1 MEFDFIYLDEAAS
14 TNSEALKLANFTDK
28 PTFIVAKKQTNGRG
42 RIDRFWVDP
51 FGNFS
56 GSILIKIDED
66 LQTLA
71 LRSFVT
77 AVSVFDAIDE
87 KIGNEHALTIKW
99 PNDILL
105 NGKKICG
112 ILLETK
118 KLRHVTALVIGIG
131 INLLSTPTLN
141 EANEITTEPGSI
153 FDETGIK
160 LDPLNFSELIAHH
173 YVLRENQFRTM
184 GFSEIREIWMSRA
197 AKLGTKIT
205 ARTPVFEYQGKFDSI
220 DEKGQ
225 LIIINNGE
233 KKKIAAAE
241 IFFK

>member
-1 MEFDFIYLDEAAS
+1 MEFDFVYLDEAES
-14 TNSEALKLANFTDK
+14 TNSEALKLAKFTDK
-28 PTFIVAKKQTNGRG
+28 PTFIIAKKQTNGRG
-42 RIDRFWVDP
+42 RIDRLWADP
-51 FGNFS
+51 IGNFS

-66 LQTLA
+66 IQNLA

-77 AVSVFDAIDE
+77 ALSVFDAIDQ
-87 KIGNEHALTIKW
+87 KIGKEHVLTIKW

-118 KLRHVTALVIGIG
+118 NLHHVTALVIGIG
-131 INLLSTPTLN
+131 INLLSTPKLN
-141 EANEITTEPGSI
+141 EAHRVTTEPGSI
-153 FDETGIK
+153 FGDTGVK
-160 LDPLNFSELIAHH
+160 LDPLKFSELIAHH

-184 GFSEIREIWMSRA
+184 GFSKIREVWMDRA
-197 AKLGTKIT
+197 ANLGAKIK
-205 ARTPVFEYQGKFDSI
+205 ARTPNFEYQGKFDSI

-225 LIIINNGE
+225 LILINNGE

>member
-118 KLRHVTALVIGIG
+118 KLSHVTALVIGIG
-131 INLLSTPTLN
+131 INLLSTQKLN
-141 EANEITTEPGSI
+141 EAYEITTEPGSI
-153 FDETGIK
+153 FGETGIK

-184 GFSEIREIWMSRA
+184 GFSKIREIWMSRA
-197 AKLGTKIT
+197 AKLGAKIT
-205 ARTPVFEYQGKFDSI
+205 ARTQVFEYQGKFDSI

-225 LIIINNGE
+225 LIIINSGE
-233 KKKIAAAE
+233 RKKIAAAE

>member
-1 MEFDFIYLDEAAS
+1 MEFDFVYLDEAES

-28 PTFIVAKKQTNGRG
+28 PTFIIAKKQTNGRG
-42 RIDRFWVDP
+42 RIDRLWADP
-51 FGNFS
+51 VGNFS

-66 LQTLA
+66 LQNLA

-77 AVSVFDAIDE
+77 ALSVFDAIDQ
-87 KIGNEHALTIKW
+87 KIGKEHVLTIKW

-118 KLRHVTALVIGIG
+118 NLHHVTALVIGIG
-131 INLLSTPTLN
+131 INLLSTPKLN
-141 EANEITTEPGSI
+141 EAHRVTTEPGSI
-153 FDETGIK
+153 FGETGIK
-160 LDPLNFSELIAHH
+160 LDPLKFSELIAHH

-184 GFSEIREIWMSRA
+184 GFSKIREIWMSRA
-197 AKLGTKIT
+197 AKLGAKIT

-225 LIIINNGE
+225 LIIINKGE

>member
-1 MEFDFIYLDEAAS
+1 MEFDYIYLDEAAS

-118 KLRHVTALVIGIG
+118 KFPHVTALVIGIG
-131 INLLSTPTLN
+131 INLLSTPKLN
-141 EANEITTEPGSI
+141 KAQEITTEPGSI
-153 FDETGIK
+153 FGETGIK

-184 GFSEIREIWMSRA
+184 GFSKIREIWMSRA
-197 AKLGTKIT
+197 ANLGAKIT
-205 ARTPVFEYQGKFDSI
+205 ARTPVFEYRGKFDSI

>member
-1 MEFDFIYLDEAAS
+1 MEFDFVYLDETES

-28 PTFIVAKKQTNGRG
+28 PTFIIAKKQTNGRG
-42 RIDRFWVDP
+42 RIDRLWADP
-51 FGNFS
+51 VGNFS

-66 LQTLA
+66 LQNLA

-77 AVSVFDAIDE
+77 ALSVFDAIDQ
-87 KIGNEHALTIKW
+87 KIGKEHVLTIKW

-118 KLRHVTALVIGIG
+118 NLHHVTALVIGIG
-131 INLLSTPTLN
+131 INLLSTPKLN
-141 EANEITTEPGSI
+141 EAHRVTTEPGSI
-153 FDETGIK
+153 FGETGIK
-160 LDPLNFSELIAHH
+160 LDPLNLSELIAHH

-184 GFSEIREIWMSRA
+184 GFSKIREIWMARA
-197 AKLGTKIT
+197 AKLGAKIK
-205 ARTPVFEYQGKFDSI
+205 ARTPNFEYQGKFDSI

>member
-1 MEFDFIYLDEAAS
+1 MEFDFIYLDEVAS
-14 TNSEALKLANFTDK
+14 TNSEALKRANFTDK

-118 KLRHVTALVIGIG
+118 KLPHVTALVIGIG
-131 INLLSTPTLN
+131 INLLSTPKLN
-141 EANEITTEPGSI
+141 KAHEITTEPGSI
-153 FDETGIK
+153 FGETGIK

-184 GFSEIREIWMSRA
+184 GFSKIREIWMSRA
-197 AKLGTKIT
+197 AKLGAKIT

-233 KKKIAAAE
+233 TKKIAAAE

>member
-77 AVSVFDAIDE
+77 AVSVFDVIDE
-87 KIGNEHALTIKW
+87 KIGNAHALTIKW

-131 INLLSTPTLN
+131 INLLSTPKLS
-141 EANEITTEPGSI
+141 EAHEITTEPGSI

-184 GFSEIREIWMSRA
+184 GFSKIREIWMSRA
-197 AKLGTKIT
+197 AKLGAKIT

-225 LIIINNGE
+225 LIIINNGG

>member
-1 MEFDFIYLDEAAS
+1 MEFDFIYLNEVAS

-105 NGKKICG
+105 NDKKICG

-118 KLRHVTALVIGIG
+118 KLPHVTALVIGIG
-131 INLLSTPTLN
+131 INLLSTPKLN
-141 EANEITTEPGSI
+141 KAHEITTEPGSI

-160 LDPLNFSELIAHH
+160 LDPLNISELIAHH

-184 GFSEIREIWMSRA
+184 GFSKIREIWMSRA
-197 AKLGTKIT
+197 AKLGAKIT

>member
-1 MEFDFIYLDEAAS
+1 MEFDFVYLDEAES

-28 PTFIVAKKQTNGRG
+28 PTFIIAKKQTNGRG
-42 RIDRFWVDP
+42 RIDRLWADP
-51 FGNFS
+51 VGNFS

-66 LQTLA
+66 LQNLA

-77 AVSVFDAIDE
+77 ALSVFDAIDQ
-87 KIGNEHALTIKW
+87 KIGKEHVLTIKW

-118 KLRHVTALVIGIG
+118 NLHHVTALVIGIG
-131 INLLSTPTLN
+131 INLLSTPKLN
-141 EANEITTEPGSI
+141 EAHRVTTEPGSI
-153 FDETGIK
+153 FGETGIK
-160 LDPLNFSELIAHH
+160 LDQLNFSELIAHH

-184 GFSEIREIWMSRA
+184 GFSKIREIWMARA
-197 AKLGTKIT
+197 AKLGAKIK
-205 ARTPVFEYQGKFDSI
+205 ARTPNFEYQGKFDSI

>member
-1 MEFDFIYLDEAAS
+1 MEFDFVYLDEAES
-14 TNSEALKLANFTDK
+14 TNSEALKLAKFTDK
-28 PTFIVAKKQTNGRG
+28 PTFIIAKKQTNGRG
-42 RIDRFWVDP
+42 RIDRLWADP
-51 FGNFS
+51 IGNFS

-66 LQTLA
+66 IQNLA

-77 AVSVFDAIDE
+77 ALSVFDAIDQ
-87 KIGNEHALTIKW
+87 KIGKEHVLTIKW

-105 NGKKICG
+105 NDKKICG

-118 KLRHVTALVIGIG
+118 NLNQVTALVIGIG
-131 INLLSTPTLN
+131 INLLSTPKLN
-141 EANEITTEPGSI
+141 EAHRVTTEPGSI
-153 FDETGIK
+153 FGETGVK
-160 LDPLNFSELIAHH
+160 LDPLKFSELIAHH

-184 GFSEIREIWMSRA
+184 GFSKIREIWMDRA
-197 AKLGTKIT
+197 AKLGAKIK
-205 ARTPVFEYQGKFDSI
+205 ARTPNFEYQGKFDSI

-225 LIIINNGE
+225 LILINNGE

>member
-1 MEFDFIYLDEAAS
+1 MEFDYIYLDEAAS

-118 KLRHVTALVIGIG
+118 KLRQVTALVIGIG
-131 INLLSTPTLN
+131 INLLSTPKLS
-141 EANEITTEPGSI
+141 EAHEITTEPGSI

-184 GFSEIREIWMSRA
+184 GFSKIREIWMSRA
-197 AKLGTKIT
+197 AKLGAKIT

-225 LIIINNGE
+225 LIIINNGG